1 MFVFCLV
8 PKVEPIDF
16 DDVGHSTY
24 DANYTEG
31 TGEQAFFKNEQM

>member
-24 DANYTEG
+24 VVHYTEG
-31 TGEQAFFKNEQM
+31 TDEQAFLKNEQM